1 MQSHSKPTVET
12 HLTIAASEKQCCA
25 LFRCDKASM
34 SIHYDHTT
42 NASSWKSEAILDKS
56 RISFTF
62 LQKNTECTGSNCK
75 ASKNSSSNVTVAVAV
90 AVPIGAII
98 ILLCVVLV
106 VVYKR
111 SKRETL
117 MQDLDPN
124 FEGDLYYLPKMDS
137 AIDSTNSVSYSTERR
152 FIYGSYEDILQP
164 STNKAQS
171 FKDYVRK
178 IHDRAPSAYNIASLA
193 SQNNSKASFLSRQP
207 GPPRRIS
214 LPSIK
219 NPEVT
224 VNVPLQG
231 PGDEDGVDQKCDNT
245 SRFSFEKKLETS
257 NDSRLQLGQTNNGDL
272 ESQLSRDDEESID
285 RIRSIYNIYFERSS
299 SSIRTSVASSLRRGS
314 RVIITTEQSADTNFQ
329 NNANDTT
336 LAEQSPFKATD
347 AKETDSG
354 SPSND
359 EYEDTTEYLQVPTSQ
374 KTTHI
379 ASSVYSEMP
388 FKDKNISEPP
398 FLSTNFSPPNAT
410 STRIASSIYSE
421 LPAKGQLYSTR
432 VSVRVPPLKIAARPA
447 PDYSQ
452 QLPQYHPKGHNK
464 DKNYYYSHN
473 PSSLEHPQ
481 NLENIGDL
489 PTPTQLAYSTC
500 SHSLTSFKGNPTP
513 SHALKHVPA
522 ARLNGTALNPMDHPE
537 MFYNS
542 PTAASSAASLSKQSC
557 IPLPYQLRQSVV
569 MTNPSDLSIRTRYK
583 PAGSLGHLIRA
594 QQLPSSS
601 STITTPT
608 SLSQQQS
615 TVPTL
620 INVCVSGLLDDSDV
634 IQDPRG
640 DGILP
645 FTADDL
651 RKQLGTLHNYEMTS

>member
-1 MQSHSKPTVET
+1 
-12 HLTIAASEKQCCA
+12 
-25 LFRCDKASM
+25 M
-34 SIHYDHTT
+34 SIHYHHTT
-42 NASSWKSEAILDKS
+42 NASSWKREAVPDKS
-56 RISFTF
+56 RITFTF
-62 LQKNTECTGSNCK
+62 LQRNTDCTGSNCK
-75 ASKNSSSNVTVAVAV
+75 ASKSSSSNVTVAVAV

-98 ILLCVVLV
+98 ILLCIVLV

-111 SKRETL
+111 SKKESL

-137 AIDSTNSVSYSTERR
+137 AINSANSVSNSTERR
-152 FIYGSYEDILQP
+152 FIYGSYEERLQP
-164 STNKAQS
+164 STNNTKS
-171 FKDYVRK
+171 FKDYIRK

-193 SQNNSKASFLSRQP
+193 SQNTSKASFLSRQP

-219 NPEVT
+219 NPEAT
-224 VNVPLQG
+224 ANVPLQG
-231 PGDEDGVDQKCDNT
+231 PSNKDGADQKCDST
-245 SRFSFEKKLETS
+245 SKFSFEKKLKTS
-257 NDSRLQLGQTNNGDL
+257 NDSRLQLCQTNNGDL
-272 ESQLSRDDEESID
+272 ESQLSRGDEESID

-299 SSIRTSVASSLRRGS
+299 SSIRTSVASSFQRAS
-314 RVIITTEQSADTNFQ
+314 RVITTTEQSADTNFQ
-329 NNANDTT
+329 NNTNDTT
-336 LAEQSPFKATD
+336 LAEQSPFKAAD

-354 SPSND
+354 STSND
-359 EYEDTTEYLQVPTSQ
+359 EYEDTTEYLQAPTSQ

-379 ASSVYSEMP
+379 ASSVCSEMP
-388 FKDKNISEPP
+388 FKDKNISEP
-398 FLSTNFSPPNAT
+398 FLSTSFSPPNAT

-421 LPAKGQLYSTR
+421 LPTKGQLYSTR
-432 VSVRVPPLKIAARPA
+432 VPVRVPPLKISARPA
-447 PDYSQ
+447 PNYSQ
-452 QLPQYHPKGHNK
+452 QPPQYHPKGHNQ
-464 DKNYYYSHN
+464 DKKYYYSHS

-481 NLENIGDL
+481 NFENIGDL
-489 PTPTQLAYSTC
+489 PTPTRLAYSTS
-500 SHSLTSFKGNPTP
+500 SHSLTSFKGSPTP
-513 SHALKHVPA
+513 SHTLKHVPT

-542 PTAASSAASLSKQSC
+542 PTAASSAASLSKPSC

-601 STITTPT
+601 STITAPT
-608 SLSQQQS
+608 SQSQQRS

-634 IQDPRG
+634 IQDPTG